1 MSLNGK
7 YQVGELVFCYQG
19 LLIYEAKI
27 QGIKPE
33 GTSFLYDVH
42 YRGWNKTWDEWVVED
57 RLLKINEVNRH
68 KKKEVESAM
77 KARKNFAAKKTSGNA
92 IKRSTSESTEEQ
104 VEGTGSSREVSKDRD
119 VTKPIMPRVK
129 KLRSRSNSDAS
140 IISVTSTKSVDSKKS
155 VDTSKSKRKPP
166 SKRKAA
172 MKDPIQDLDDEEI
185 NAEEIPSRPKTR
197 PVKPLVGKK
206 SVTEVPKSHKKSKK
220 SKTKEPSPAKA
231 STSKIPPKKSKKASK
246 PKIKKSSSPPIE
258 NPKSVNRRKFGE
270 EIVIPLSDELKAVLV
285 DDFDYIGRQ
294 RKLLNVPSRYTV
306 DDLINAY
313 YQARK
318 EVEGETEEQLL
329 GAEEVCRGLKDYFNS
344 TLGSQLL
351 YKFERVQ
358 YSDTLKENTGVPMA
372 QLYGPVH
379 LLRLLTK
386 LGPMLSAADIEQEA
400 MDNLL
405 VHVTDFIS
413 YMHKHRET
421 LYQID
426 DYGTATPE
434 YHRRAL

>member
-33 GTSFLYDVH
+33 GSSFLYDVH

-57 RLLKINEVNRH
+57 RLLKINEVSRH

-172 MKDPIQDLDDEEI
+172 MKDPIQDLDDDEI
-185 NAEEIPSRPKTR
+185 NAEEIQSRPKTR
-197 PVKPLVGKK
+197 PVKPLVVKK
-206 SVTEVPKSHKKSKK
+206 SATEVPKSHKKSKK

-231 STSKIPPKKSKKASK
+231 STSKIPSKKSKKASK

>member
-33 GTSFLYDVH
+33 GTSFLYDIH

-185 NAEEIPSRPKTR
+185 NAEEIQSRPKTR

>member
-33 GTSFLYDVH
+33 GTSFLYDIH

-185 NAEEIPSRPKTR
+185 NAEEIQSRPKTR

-294 RKLLNVPSRYTV
+294 RKLLNVPSSCTC
-306 DDLINAY
+306 
-313 YQARK
+313 
-318 EVEGETEEQLL
+318 G
-329 GAEEVCRGLKDYFNS
+329 
-344 TLGSQLL
+344 
-351 YKFERVQ
+351 
-358 YSDTLKENTGVPMA
+358 
-372 QLYGPVH
+372 
-379 LLRLLTK
+379 
-386 LGPMLSAADIEQEA
+386 
-400 MDNLL
+400 
-405 VHVTDFIS
+405 
-413 YMHKHRET
+413 
-421 LYQID
+421 
-426 DYGTATPE
+426 
-434 YHRRAL
+434 

>member
-1 MSLNGK
+1 M
-7 YQVGELVFCYQG
+7 
-19 LLIYEAKI
+19 
-27 QGIKPE
+27 GIKPE

-57 RLLKINEVNRH
+57 RLLKINEVSRH

-172 MKDPIQDLDDEEI
+172 MKDPIQDLDDDEI
-185 NAEEIPSRPKTR
+185 NAEEIQSRPKTR
-197 PVKPLVGKK
+197 PVKPLVVKK
-206 SVTEVPKSHKKSKK
+206 SATEVPKSHKKSKK

-231 STSKIPPKKSKKASK
+231 STSKIPSKKSKKASK